1 MKLKSL
7 QVNQAISYAKRLIE
21 NDPILYNIKI
31 KGEISSFKIH
41 SSGNV
46 FLTLKDEKSTLKSII
61 FKSDF
66 LKINNDFK
74 QGDHIE
80 AQGYISIYEF
90 TSDLQFYIQK
100 IEKEGLGELYKKFL
114 NLKIDLEL
122 RGYFK
127 EDTKQK
133 LPQFPQNIGVITSE
147 TGSVIQDIKRVLA
160 HRYPAVKLFLYPS
173 LVQGNAAL
181 ENLISGITYFNKSN
195 SVDVIIL
202 ARGGGSIEDLW
213 VFNEEKL
220 ADSIKNSKIPIISA
234 IGHET
239 DFTISDFVA
248 DKRASTPTA
257 AAEMVVPDQNF
268 LKIDLN
274 QKIKFLNYK
283 ISKILEYKNQN
294 LEKIEKEL
302 KKESQI
308 KNWNEKMLT
317 LDLLKENLDKISKQ
331 KIYNERKSLDF
342 LRKEMVLLNPL
353 NILDKGYSILEDS
366 NKNKIINID
375 QIKLEEELNIRLKNG
390 KLKCLVKE
398 IDKEKLI

>member
-220 ADSIKNSKIPIISA
+220 ADSIKNSKIPIVSA